1 MEKDKINMAQRL
13 GESIYFTS
21 AKDLY
26 LEYVKNWEWKSI
38 EKNVIEVTAFCIE
51 KRMQSINERGSIS
64 PVIRKMQIK
73 ATRYHLTLLRR
84 AKIQTLTANAVEEVE
99 RQEPLF
105 IIHRNSKWHS
115 HFGRK
120 FGGFLENWT

>member
-1 MEKDKINMAQRL
+1 MEKDNINMAQRL

-73 ATRYHLTLLRR
+73 ATKIIWFLPIWWILMKKIYIGEMSKYTL
-84 AKIQTLTANAVEEVE
+84 
-99 RQEPLF
+99 
-105 IIHRNSKWHS
+105 
-115 HFGRK
+115 
-120 FGGFLENWT
+120 

>member
-1 MEKDKINMAQRL
+1 MKRKQKNLAR
-13 GESIYFTS
+13 
-21 AKDLY
+21 DLNRH
-26 LEYVKNWEWKSI
+26 LTKEDIHLANKHMKRCA
-38 EKNVIEVTAFCIE
+38 TFC
-51 KRMQSINERGSIS
+51 
-64 PVIRKMQIK
+64 VIRKLQIK

-120 FGGFLENWT
+120 FGGFLEN